1 MPAMHF
7 GSENRFDIEGINVMA
22 LVKVYTTRDE
32 IEASVIQGV
41 LRVYGVEIVI
51 KDKSLKSAGYPGVA
65 GTKGNAGV
73 ET

>member
-1 MPAMHF
+1 
-7 GSENRFDIEGINVMA
+7 MA